1 METLVAQVAPAPK
14 KGKAAPNIYW
24 TIKQNW
30 NGVLWAQIWPNEAYG
45 WREVKK
51 QTGKS
56 RSQIEATY
64 DWSMVRVHIS
74 ELAPGLGVVETA
86 DHHLDDATAIP
97 IEIEGVGGL
106 IDTDRTHLPSGVYF
120 LYFRGTLQ
128 YVGQSIAPAARLHQH
143 RQVGRVFD
151 RAFVLPVPQSML
163 DQVEGALIRRFRPP
177 LNVTMPIIGL
187 DDGARVLSDLGF
199 SDHVLRQDDAIA
211 ASGECT

>member
-14 KGKAAPNIYW
+14 KGKPASNIYW

-30 NGVLWAQIWPNEAYG
+30 NGVLWPQLWPNEAYG

-56 RSQIEATY
+56 RSQIEAMH
-64 DWSMVRVHIS
+64 DWSMVRVHVS
-74 ELAPGLGVVETA
+74 ELTPGLDIPETA
-86 DHHLDDATAIP
+86 DKNLDDATAIP
-97 IEIEGVGGL
+97 VEIEGVSGL
-106 IDTDRTHLPSGVYF
+106 IDTARTHLPSGVYF

-143 RQVGRVFD
+143 RQTGRVFD

-163 DQVEGALIRRFRPP
+163 DQVESALIRKFRPP
-177 LNVTMPIIGL
+177 LNVIMPIIGL
-187 DDGARVLSDLGF
+187 DGDDQILSKLGF
-199 SDHVLRQDDAIA
+199 GSALPENV
-211 ASGECT
+211 